1 MSGSLYTHW
10 HYTDYSC
17 TPFPIPAPRVPVP
30 FYSRYRNSRVV
41 LTDLKSDLPL
51 ERRASSETSCV
62 VSTPYSCTEDSRG
75 SSALSGLRTPS
86 STRSTSSSTF
96 DAIRGSGRD
105 DIRARNRFIDRGR
118 RAGAFS
124 VRFHTRRH
132 SLGAVGRCVDGR
144 AYPLPLGRALNQVPL
159 FSVLL
164 RTMTQRAGHTKLKA
178 SCGDHMKVLNHACCS
193 SRGSNFEPPE
203 DTLATIVTSPL
214 GTSPRR
220 TVRQWRSGRE

>member
-118 RAGAFS
+118 RGFFRTVSHPPTLARRRRS
-124 VRFHTRRH
+124 VRRWPGVSAPTRPR
-132 SLGAVGRCVDGR
+132 S
-144 AYPLPLGRALNQVPL
+144 Q
-159 FSVLL
+159 S
-164 RTMTQRAGHTKLKA
+164 
-178 SCGDHMKVLNHACCS
+178 
-193 SRGSNFEPPE
+193 
-203 DTLATIVTSPL
+203 SPL
-214 GTSPRR
+214 VLSSSQDNDTASGTHQAKSELWGSYESVESCMLLQSRL
-220 TVRQWRSGRE
+220 QL